1 MRDTWWSSGQYNVI
15 CDVCGFKLK
24 NTDLQ
29 RRWDGLMVCEQDYE
43 IQHPQER
50 IRPIPDQQKPQVTRP
65 GGTDVFIDNGSA
77 SGLPNPGGVCTIYT
91 RQAIADTGTADCATI
106 GWSVFYGAV
115 YPPT

>member
-1 MRDTWWSSGQYNVI
+1 MRDTWWSSGQYNAI

-65 GGTDVFIDNGSA
+65 EGTDVFIEYSNSF
-77 SGLPNPGGVCTIYT
+77 CTIYT

-106 GWSVFYGAV
+106 GWSAFYGAV